1 MSGKMSQP
9 GSHPAPGNTS
19 KRFPIAQRVRVFL
32 YSLQDGIHNL
42 KRGGVTGFV
51 SVITISFTMLNV
63 GLFFL
68 LWMNIAP
75 LLTGCLDAV
84 KVVAYLKEGI
94 GEERILLLTGQLNAM
109 KGIKKVTFVS
119 KSEAM
124 DRFKESLGEDR
135 CLLEGLNENPLPASF
150 ELTIDDTTGIG
161 ALDTVAGKLSLFD
174 EFEEI
179 QSGREWIRRLSVF
192 LFLIKAIGFLVGGVL
207 IFVSLFIISNTVR
220 LTFLNRK
227 DEVEIMRLVGAH
239 RWFIKTPFLLEGM
252 INGLLG
258 SVISIGL
265 LYLLYQLIRYR
276 LNPYLLDIVGLFRP
290 SFLPPALMLLLVG
303 LGMGVGGVGSL
314 FSLKV

>member
-1 MSGKMSQP
+1 MSGKVPRTDSQP
-9 GSHPAPGNTS
+9 APVKAR
-19 KRFPIAQRVRVFL
+19 KRFQIAHRVWVFL
-32 YSLQDGIHNL
+32 YSLQDGVHNL
-42 KRGGVTGFV
+42 RRGGITGFV

-68 LWMNIAP
+68 LWINISP

-94 GEERILLLTGQLNAM
+94 GEERVVLLTSQLNAM
-109 KGIKKVTFVS
+109 KEIKKVTFVT

-124 DRFKESLGEDR
+124 ERFRESLGEDR
-135 CLLEGLNENPLPASF
+135 FLLEGLGENPLPASF
-150 ELTIDDTTGIG
+150 EMIIDDTAGIG
-161 ALDTVAGKLSLFD
+161 ALDMVAEKLSLFG

-179 QSGREWIRRLSVF
+179 QSGREWVRRLSVF
-192 LFLIKAIGFLVGGVL
+192 LFLIKVVGFLAGGVL

-265 LYLLYQLIRYR
+265 LYLLYQLIRYQ
-276 LNPYLLDIVGLFRP
+276 LHPYLLDIIGLFRL
-290 SFLPPALMLLLVG
+290 SFLPPTLMLLLAG